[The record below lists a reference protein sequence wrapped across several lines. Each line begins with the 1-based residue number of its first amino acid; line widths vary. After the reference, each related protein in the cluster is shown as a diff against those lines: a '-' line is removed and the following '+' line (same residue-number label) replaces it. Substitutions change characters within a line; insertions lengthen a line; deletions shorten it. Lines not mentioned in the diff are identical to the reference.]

1 MQTEQ
6 SQVTP
11 RTLLAI
17 FGTTGLAFCGVLVE
31 TSMNVTFPTLIQ
43 QFHTS
48 MNAVQWVTTAYLLAV
63 AATMVIAGYVQSR
76 FTARSIIVTAGAAF
90 AIGGVLCAVAT
101 NLPVMLLG
109 RIIQAVGTGCA
120 MPLVFALI
128 MLQIPQRKQGMFNG
142 LAGMV
147 IALAPSLGPTYG
159 GSIVQFTT
167 WRLIF
172 IITVPVGVIACLIAA
187 KNVTQPYPVQKSKF
201 ALDQFALILVA
212 LIALTLAANTLG
224 TAGPASVSFIAA
236 LIVAVLAFAGFIIR
250 SLKSE
255 HPILQVTI
263 FKNHFFALA
272 ITIYFLIQFGRI
284 GFTFLLPN
292 FAQLTLGANSMVAGA
307 MLLVGSIVSAIIS
320 PLAGRLMDSIG
331 IKHLVRTGSVL
342 LVIATLCFSLLA
354 SRLTVGLITGIFT
367 VYLVGFSLMF
377 NTLLTFGL
385 QQLAPMQ
392 MGDGNA
398 AYNTLQQYSGSL
410 GTAIMAALL
419 ATGARFAPHANTVHQ
434 TLQGAKL
441 GFYFM
446 TAIMVIVLVL
456 SWIVTSKKPAATEE
470 EDINLMN

>member
-1 MQTEQ
+1 MQTER

-31 TSMNVTFPTLIQ
+31 TSMNVTFPVLIQ

-48 MNAVQWVTTAYLLAV
+48 MSSVQWVTTAYLLAV

-76 FTARSIIVTAGAAF
+76 FTARSIILTAGATF
-90 AIGGVLCAVAT
+90 VIGGVLCVFAT
-101 NLPVMLLG
+101 NLPIMLLG
-109 RIIQAVGTGCA
+109 RIIQAIGTGCA

-128 MLQIPQRKQGMFNG
+128 MRQIPQQKQGQFNG

-159 GSIVQFTT
+159 GAIVQFTT

-172 IITVPVGVIACLIAA
+172 IITIPIGIIACLIAA
-187 KNVTQPYPVQKSKF
+187 KNVTQPYPVKKSRF
-201 ALDQFALILVA
+201 ALDQFVLI
-212 LIALTLAANTLG
+212 LIALLALTVAANTLG
-224 TAGPASVSFIAA
+224 TSGPTNFGFIGA
-236 LIVAVLAFAGFIIR
+236 LVVAVLAFAGFIVR
-250 SLKSE
+250 AAKSS
-255 HPILQVTI
+255 HPILHVAI
-263 FKNHFFALA
+263 FKNRYFALA
-272 ITIYFLIQFGRI
+272 ITIYFLIQFGQI

-307 MLLVGSIVSAIIS
+307 MLLVGSIISAIVS
-320 PLAGRLMDSIG
+320 PIAGRLMDSIG
-331 IKHLVRTGSVL
+331 IKHLVRIGSVL
-342 LVIATLCFSLLA
+342 LVIATLGFSVLA
-354 SRLTVGLITGIFT
+354 SHLTIALITVLFT
-367 VYLVGFSLMF
+367 IYLIGFALMF

-385 QQLAPMQ
+385 QQLSLMQ

-419 ATGARFAPHANTVHQ
+419 ATGARILPHANTVHQ

-441 GFYFM
+441 GFYFV
-446 TAIMVIVLVL
+446 TGIMIIVLFL
-456 SWIVTSKKPAATEE
+456 SWIITSRQSKAV
-470 EDINLMN
+470 DQ